1 MVGQLLAHYT
11 IREKIGA
18 GGMGVVYRA
27 HDEQLGRDVAI
38 KVLPSEVL
46 ADDAARKRF
55 RKEALAL
62 AKLNH
67 PNIETVHE
75 FGSDEGLDFLV
86 TEYVPGVTLDAKLAA
101 GTLSERQVLS
111 LGIQLAEGLEAAHEE
126 GVVHRDLKPANLRV
140 RPDGRLKILDFG
152 LATLLPHGEAPEE
165 TVSVGDRNLGAGT
178 LPYMAPEQLRG
189 ETIESR
195 ADIWAAGV
203 VLYEMATG
211 RRPFDKELSTALT
224 AEIINEPPPPPAR
237 FRPGLPRRLEDAI
250 LKCLEKDPDNRYQS
264 AKELAVDLRR
274 LATPSLVATE
284 PRQARRHPWLSSVI
298 ATLALLSIFAVLF
311 ILNVGGLRERLV
323 RPASAPPANIVS
335 SSPVRSLAV
344 LPLEN
349 LSSNSEDYFADGM
362 TDELITDLAQISA
375 LRVISRTSVMPYKGA
390 RKPLPQIARELN
402 VDAVVEGTVLRSGKQ
417 VRITAQLI
425 QAPADK
431 HLWAQSYEGDVRDT
445 LALQKKVARA
455 IAEQIRIKLT
465 PQEEAALQNVK
476 AVNPEAYE
484 NYLKGR
490 YFWNKRT
497 ADSVKKAIYYFNQ
510 AIESDPNYSLPYAGL
525 ADIYQMSDHSQLARE
540 EVQKALDLDDQSAEA
555 HNSLARLL
563 YLFNRDWD
571 GAEREFRRALELDH
585 NYAPAH
591 HWYSMYLALEGRK
604 EQALAEAE
612 KAYELDPL
620 SPVVGANLARIL
632 REAGQNDKAIEQAKK
647 TLDLEPDSAVTHAV
661 LGIAYQDKGMYAEAI
676 TEFKRALQLGGP
688 PGEMRGLLGYAYAA
702 SGNRTDAERI
712 IAELKALWPGDTHA
726 ALDLAVVFS
735 GLGDKENTLYW
746 LEKAQKMHVSDLI
759 GIGQDSHFV
768 EVRRD
773 RRFQALVQRVGAPK

>member
-1 MVGQLLAHYT
+1 MVSQLLARYT
-11 IREKIGA
+11 ILEKIGA

-27 HDEQLGRDVAI
+27 HDEQLSRDVAI
-38 KVLPSEVL
+38 KVLPSEAL

-67 PNIETVHE
+67 PNIETVHD

-86 TEYVPGVTLDAKLAA
+86 TEYVPGVTLHAKLAA
-101 GTLSERQVLS
+101 GCLPERQVLS
-111 LGIQLAEGLEAAHEE
+111 LGVQLAEGLKAAHEE
-126 GVVHRDLKPANLRV
+126 GVVHHDLKPSNLRV

-152 LATLLPHGEAPEE
+152 LAMLLPHGEPSEE
-165 TVSVGDRNLGAGT
+165 TVSHCDTSVGGGT

-189 ETIESR
+189 ETVDGR
-195 ADIWAAGV
+195 TDIWAAGV

-224 AEIINEPPPPPAR
+224 AEIINEPPPPPTR
-237 FRPGLPRRLEDAI
+237 FRPGLLRRLEDVI
-250 LKCLEKDPDNRYQS
+250 LKCLEKEPDNRYQS

-274 LATPSLVATE
+274 LATPGLVVTE
-284 PRQARRHPWLSSVI
+284 PRQPRRHFRLRFAI
-298 ATLALLSIFAVLF
+298 ATLALLSILALLF
-311 ILNVGGLRERLV
+311 ILNVGGWRE
-323 RPASAPPANIVS
+323 RPASASPANSSS

-375 LRVISRTSVMPYKGA
+375 LRVISRTSAMQYKGV

-402 VDAVVEGTVLRSGKQ
+402 VDAVVEGTVLRSGQQ

-425 QAPADK
+425 RAAADK
-431 HLWAQSYEGDVRDT
+431 HLWAQSYEGDVGDT
-445 LALQKKVARA
+445 LALQKKVART
-455 IAEQIRIKLT
+455 IAEQIRIQLT
-465 PQEEAALQNVK
+465 PREEAVLGNVK
-476 AVNPEAYE
+476 VVKPEAYE

-497 ADSVKKAIYYFNQ
+497 ADNLNKATYYFNQ
-510 AIESDPNYSLPYAGL
+510 AIEIDPSYSLPHSGL
-525 ADIYQMSDHSQLARE
+525 ADIYQLFDDPQRARE
-540 EVQKALDLDDQSAEA
+540 EVQKALDLDDQLAEA

-563 YLFNRDWD
+563 YLFNRDWE
-571 GAEREFRRALELDH
+571 GADREFKRALELDH

-591 HWYSMYLALEGRK
+591 HWYSMYLALKGHK

-620 SPVVGANLARIL
+620 SPVVGAYLAL
-632 REAGQNDKAIEQAKK
+632 VLQEAGQYDKAVEQAKK

-661 LGIAYQDKGMYAEAI
+661 LGIVYQGKRMYSEAI
-676 TEFKRALQLGGP
+676 TEYKRALQLGGSP
-688 PGEMRGLLGYAYAA
+688 DEVRGLLGYAYAV
-702 SGNRTDAERI
+702 SGNRVDAEKTI
-712 IAELKALWPGDTHA
+712 VELKALWPGHTHA
-726 ALDLAVVFS
+726 ALDLAEVFS
-735 GLGDKENTLYW
+735 GLGDKESALYW
-746 LEKAQKMHVSDLI
+746 LEKAQEMHVSDLI

-768 EVRRD
+768 ELRSD
-773 RRFQALVQRVGAPK
+773 RRFLALVQRVGAPQ